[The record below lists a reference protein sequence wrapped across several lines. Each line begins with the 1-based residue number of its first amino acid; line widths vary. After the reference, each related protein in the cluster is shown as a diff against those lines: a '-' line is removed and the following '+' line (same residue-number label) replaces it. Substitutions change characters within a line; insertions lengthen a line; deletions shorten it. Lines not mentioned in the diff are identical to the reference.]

1 MNLPKTLYLNDE
13 QSELVILDQTL
24 LPREEKYLSL
34 HTAEETAEA
43 IRFLRVRGA
52 PAIGA
57 AAACAY
63 YLEAKR
69 LNCRHKE
76 DLIKELAVKKE
87 VLHSSRPTAVNLFW
101 ALSRMERAALN
112 ADGTAEEIKKIL
124 LRECAGIIEED
135 KECCRKIG
143 EYGAAFLENAKGVLT
158 YCNAGALATT
168 GRGTATAPIYTA
180 YGAGKRFKVFA
191 SETRPLLQ
199 GARLTSYELS
209 RAGVDVTLI
218 CDNMISA
225 LMGKGK
231 IDAVLVGCDRVAL
244 NGDTANK
251 IGTSGAAV
259 LAHYYHIP
267 FYVCCPV
274 STIDF
279 NCPNGEGIVI
289 EERPAYEVT
298 DMWYT
303 HPMAPET
310 VSVWNPA
317 FDVTPA
323 ALITAFVT
331 EKGIFMPG
339 ELDKLRI
346 FA

>member
-1 MNLPKTLYLNDE
+1 MNLPKTLYDE

-34 HTAEETAEA
+34 YTAEETAEA

-124 LRECAGIIEED
+124 LRECAGIIEEE

-143 EYGAAFLENAKGVLT
+143 E
-158 YCNAGALATT
+158 
-168 GRGTATAPIYTA
+168 
-180 YGAGKRFKVFA
+180 
-191 SETRPLLQ
+191 
-199 GARLTSYELS
+199 
-209 RAGVDVTLI
+209 
-218 CDNMISA
+218 
-225 LMGKGK
+225 
-231 IDAVLVGCDRVAL
+231 
-244 NGDTANK
+244 
-251 IGTSGAAV
+251 
-259 LAHYYHIP
+259 
-267 FYVCCPV
+267 
-274 STIDF
+274 
-279 NCPNGEGIVI
+279 
-289 EERPAYEVT
+289 
-298 DMWYT
+298 
-303 HPMAPET
+303 
-310 VSVWNPA
+310 
-317 FDVTPA
+317 
-323 ALITAFVT
+323 
-331 EKGIFMPG
+331 
-339 ELDKLRI
+339 
-346 FA
+346 

>member
-1 MNLPKTLYLNDE
+1 MNLPKTLFLNDE
-13 QSELVILDQTL
+13 KSELVILDQTL

-76 DLIKELAVKKE
+76 DLMRELAVKKE
-87 VLHSSRPTAVNLFW
+87 VLYSSRPTAVNLFW

-124 LRECAGIIEED
+124 LCECAGIIEED
-135 KECCRKIG
+135 KKCCRKIG

-199 GARLTSYELS
+199 GARLTS
-209 RAGVDVTLI
+209 
-218 CDNMISA
+218 
-225 LMGKGK
+225 
-231 IDAVLVGCDRVAL
+231 
-244 NGDTANK
+244 
-251 IGTSGAAV
+251 
-259 LAHYYHIP
+259 
-267 FYVCCPV
+267 
-274 STIDF
+274 
-279 NCPNGEGIVI
+279 
-289 EERPAYEVT
+289 
-298 DMWYT
+298 
-303 HPMAPET
+303 
-310 VSVWNPA
+310 
-317 FDVTPA
+317 
-323 ALITAFVT
+323 
-331 EKGIFMPG
+331 
-339 ELDKLRI
+339 
-346 FA
+346 